1 MWAELGFGLVMAWT
15 AGVLSEKNSILVVLG
30 KSSMK
35 TAAIVEALDSAAI
48 LASKTSVWPPIP
60 IFVWSAHV

>member
-35 TAAIVEALDSAAI
+35 TAAIVEAWDSYN
-48 LASKTSVWPPIP
+48 KVT
-60 IFVWSAHV
+60 